1 MRLKNILLVVS
12 DIDKSKAFYKDLFGF
27 TVVMDFGENVIL
39 SEGLVLQERQ
49 GWEAAVGQEA
59 VFGSH
64 NVELYF
70 VENNLDI
77 FLEKLE
83 NSPYHIEYVN
93 TEFKK
98 SWGKR
103 AVRIYD
109 PDRHMI
115 EICEA

>member
-12 DIDKSKAFYKDLFGF
+12 DIERSKAFYKDLFGL
-27 TVVMDFGENVIL
+27 TVVTDFGENVIL
-39 SEGLVLQERQ
+39 SEGLVLQEKQ
-49 GWEAAVGQEA
+49 GWEAATGHKV
-59 VFGSH
+59 VLGSH
-64 NVELYF
+64 SVELYF

-83 NSPYHIEYVN
+83 NSSYPVEYVN